1 MSDRGMKKWM
11 PYRSLLEQLPSL
23 EKMKNEKKKCEMPEI
38 SEDKAEMI
46 NEILLNHN
54 NRELQISYFKNGYI
68 YTIVDIIKN
77 IDIYNRK
84 LVTIEGRVITLDS
97 ITDLNYI
104 D

>member
-23 EKMKNEKKKCEMPEI
+23 NQTINDRKKCEKPEI
-38 SEDKAEMI
+38 SEDKAEEI

-54 NRELQISYFKNGYI
+54 QKVLEIFYYKNGYI
-68 YTIVDIIKN
+68 NRIIDCIKN

-84 LVTIEGRVITLDS
+84 LVTNEGRVILLDS
-97 ITDLNYI
+97 IVDLKYV